1 MGEVEGKD
9 GGREADERLGSK
21 REGTSDKGVEVD
33 RKKEGERKKGEIEGC
48 MRNPVDSH
56 STIMSLYNSS

>member
-9 GGREADERLGSK
+9 GGREADERLESK

-33 RKKEGERKKGEIEGC
+33 RKKEGERKKGEMEGE
-48 MRNPVDSH
+48 RPRK
-56 STIMSLYNSS
+56 NSGGDTKGEE